1 LTLASHGSS
10 ADYGFLRQVVLGRS
24 QNVLDPSRDFMF
36 ETKLTRLVRNHG
48 LSDLRELVEHMKRTP
63 DARLESAVADA
74 MTVNETSFFR
84 DSRPFELL
92 RAELLPRMIAARA
105 RNRSLHLWSAACS
118 TGQEAYSMAML
129 IRENFPLLAGWK
141 IHVEG
146 SDISKSVAERAKAGV
161 YERIEVN
168 RGLPAKYLARYFDRA
183 GERWEVKPEI
193 RAMCRFRQMNL
204 CDIPLPFSHRFDL
217 ILMRNVMLYFGPA
230 VRRAVMAEVHRFLA
244 PDGML
249 IMGASEQPPEM
260 GMWKAEI
267 IKGACFFRPVHRS

>member
-1 LTLASHGSS
+1 
-10 ADYGFLRQVVLGRS
+10 
-24 QNVLDPSRDFMF
+24 
-36 ETKLTRLVRNHG
+36 
-48 LSDLRELVEHMKRTP
+48 
-63 DARLESAVADA
+63 
-74 MTVNETSFFR
+74 
-84 DSRPFELL
+84 
-92 RAELLPRMIAARA
+92 
-105 RNRSLHLWSAACS
+105 
-118 TGQEAYSMAML
+118 MAML

>member
-1 LTLASHGSS
+1 
-10 ADYGFLRQVVLGRS
+10 
-24 QNVLDPSRDFMF
+24 MF